1 MKKLKVDSKS
11 KKEVKVNEKRK
22 KENSIDEF
30 GGRKKK
36 NIIARHKFL
45 FLLCLLAFIVC
56 VMLFYIFFSLFI
68 GGNDPYGDRLKGIN
82 SVKISSKLKNEVHES
97 LDAIENV
104 SSSSVRVQGKIIYIH
119 INVKENVGLDRAKEI
134 ANESLGKFSDE
145 QKKYYDFGFFL
156 KQERENGFIVT
167 GTKNANSDKIVWLK
181 S

>member
-1 MKKLKVDSKS
+1 MKKLMINKNS
-11 KKEVKVNEKRK
+11 KKEKKVKEKK
-22 KENSIDEF
+22 IEEVEVK
-30 GGRKKK
+30 KKK

-56 VMLFYIFFSLFI
+56 VILFYIFFSLFI

-82 SVKISSKLKNEVHES
+82 SVKISTKLKNEVHES

-104 SSSSVRVQGKIIYIH
+104 SSSSVRVQGRIIYIH
-119 INVKENVGLDRAKEI
+119 INVKENVGSDRAKEL
-134 ANESLGKFSDE
+134 ANEALGKFSDE

-156 KQERENGFIVT
+156 IQERENGFIIT
-167 GTKNANSDKIVWLK
+167 GTKNANSDKIVWIK